1 MLSIRHPDRDE
12 LDGAFSVWLAANE
25 ARGRGPSAGRKAR
38 VREKLVAPDA
48 LLVVAV
54 EQGSVLGMALG
65 EPGREADG
73 DGPLDPE
80 LLHVSMVFV
89 HPGRWGEG
97 IARALLG
104 ELFAEAR
111 RLGTFRATLWTARD
125 NERARRLY
133 ERAGMRPTGR
143 TRTLASYGTVI
154 QFAAELVNETP
165 EQARAEIAS
174 RVPS

>member
-1 MLSIRHPDRDE
+1 MLSIRRPDRGE
-12 LDGAFSVWLAANE
+12 LDGVFSVWLAANE
-25 ARGRGPSAGRKAR
+25 ARGRIPSAGRKAR
-38 VREKLVAPDA
+38 VREKLVDPDA
-48 LLVVAV
+48 LLVVAA
-54 EQGSVLGMALG
+54 EQESVVGMALG
-65 EPGREADG
+65 EAGRDADG
-73 DGPLDPE
+73 EGPPDPE

-111 RLGTFRATLWTARD
+111 RLGRLRATLWTARD

-143 TRTLASYGTVI
+143 TRALASYGAVI
-154 QFAAELVNETP
+154 QFGIELGD
-165 EQARAEIAS
+165 
-174 RVPS
+174 